1 MYMYATEYI
10 YIYIYIFIIC
20 VNVEKDVACLTSYTI
35 LSDLTKLAHIYY
47 WLFQLKYKI

>member
-1 MYMYATEYI
+1 MYMYATE
-10 YIYIYIFIIC
+10 YIYIFIIC

-47 WLFQLKYKI
+47 RTFQLKYKI